1 MIAKINN
8 WFYQFLRRSQKYTD
22 TDNVYLVKG
31 NIWLTFG
38 HLVSMLAS
46 FLLAMA
52 FGNLLDP
59 AVYGNYKYL
68 LSLFGI
74 LEVTSLIGLN
84 SAVEQAVARDLEG
97 SFTTAFKTKLKWAS
111 FGSLAA
117 IGAAVYYWVSG
128 NEAFSVPLLISA
140 VFLPLMNASRIYIYF
155 LNGRKLFDT
164 QTKYGIVTQVVF
176 FAALL
181 ATLLLTKNLFWLV
194 AVYLATHTVL
204 NYSFYLITKLRF
216 KPNKEEDPQTTN
228 YGKHVSLMGVI
239 SQVATY
245 LDKILLFSFI
255 GPAPLAVYSFATI
268 FPENIEIVLGNINK
282 LALPKLAPKSREE
295 IRQSIMKKTWK
306 LLFLT
311 MAIMVLYIVTA
322 PYFFKILF
330 PQYLA
335 SIPYSQAYAL
345 SFIAV
350 PASFLATAFSAKMMK
365 KELYLIKIANFIN
378 IVLMAVL
385 IPFYGI
391 WGAVIALIG
400 AQIFKFGLV
409 LFLFRKF

>member
-1 MIAKINN
+1 
-8 WFYQFLRRSQKYTD
+8 
-22 TDNVYLVKG
+22 
-31 NIWLTFG
+31 
-38 HLVSMLAS
+38 
-46 FLLAMA
+46 
-52 FGNLLDP
+52 
-59 AVYGNYKYL
+59 
-68 LSLFGI
+68 
-74 LEVTSLIGLN
+74 
-84 SAVEQAVARDLEG
+84 
-97 SFTTAFKTKLKWAS
+97 
-111 FGSLAA
+111 
-117 IGAAVYYWVSG
+117 
-128 NEAFSVPLLISA
+128 
-140 VFLPLMNASRIYIYF
+140 
-155 LNGRKLFDT
+155 
-164 QTKYGIVTQVVF
+164 
-176 FAALL
+176 
-181 ATLLLTKNLFWLV
+181 
-194 AVYLATHTVL
+194 
-204 NYSFYLITKLRF
+204 
-216 KPNKEEDPQTTN
+216 
-228 YGKHVSLMGVI
+228 MGVI